1 MHIKFFE
8 ESEQAVIVSHS
19 VHVFLEEDL
28 QLLLFFLDL
37 LLELELFDL
46 ELELLLPLP
55 LPLPLPPS
63 IASRFPT
70 TGSSS
75 IPPSSSSSF

>member
-19 VHVFLEEDL
+19 EHVFLEEDL

-55 LPLPLPPS
+55 LPLPPS
-63 IASRFPT
+63 IASRFST

-75 IPPSSSSSF
+75 LPPSSSSSF